1 LHSTIIPAHRKT
13 KVQIEGRTMPLAPR
27 DIDQNKLY
35 TVEETAAFL
44 SLSEQTVRKH
54 LRERRLTGKKIGR
67 KWHIRG
73 SVIRRFIES

>member
-1 LHSTIIPAHRKT
+1 
-13 KVQIEGRTMPLAPR
+13 MPLAPR
-27 DIDQNKLY
+27 DIDVNKLY

-73 SVIRRFIES
+73 SMIRKFIES